1 MPCFTL
7 FKGIIDCRHGLVQ
20 GGLLMPVLW
29 LALAAQ
35 NLRTGQAEGGGGG
48 GRMQA
53 GGGGG
58 GGGGGGVWGGGG
70 GGGGGGGLGC
80 SQNTVPVDFHL
91 KARL

>member
-35 NLRTGQAEGGGGG
+35 NLRTGQAEGGGG
-48 GRMQA
+48 
-53 GGGGG
+53 
-58 GGGGGGVWGGGG
+58 
-70 GGGGGGGLGC
+70 LGC